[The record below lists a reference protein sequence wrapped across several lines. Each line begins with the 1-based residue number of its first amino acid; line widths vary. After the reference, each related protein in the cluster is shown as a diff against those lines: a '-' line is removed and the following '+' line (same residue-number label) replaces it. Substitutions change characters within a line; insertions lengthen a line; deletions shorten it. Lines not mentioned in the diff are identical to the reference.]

1 MKNFANANLRL
12 YVRLKAYH
20 PHYINRFLLSV
31 QEQLRYLGLSDQS
44 LVFLP
49 KRVERFTV
57 LRSPHVDKKARDQFE
72 RVTHQRLLV
81 INFSKNQTLLVYRL
95 LRHISNSAL
104 GIQISARYSSR
115 VAYGVSRQF
124 EN

>member
-1 MKNFANANLRL
+1 MLDFSKTKLSLYLRF
-12 YVRLKAYH
+12 KSYH
-20 PHYINRFLLSV
+20 PY
-31 QEQLRYLGLSDQS
+31 YLNKTLTVLHRELPRWGVTQYK

-81 INFSKNQTLLVYRL
+81 LVFSPAKALLVYRL
-95 LRHISNSAL
+95 LRFISFSGL
-104 GIQISARYSSR
+104 GVEVRAHY
-115 VAYGVSRQF
+115 VVS
-124 EN
+124 